1 MKIGLLIYG
10 SLDTVTGGFIYDRY
24 LVDYLESQGDQIE
37 IVSLPWRDYARHLAD
52 NFSKTLR
59 DRLLALE
66 VDLLIQDELCHPSL
80 IAINHHIIARVEYP
94 IIALVHHLR
103 SSEQHSNTVRWLYRI
118 VEQRYLNAMDGFI
131 FNSKTTRAA
140 VNTFISRLPP
150 HVVAYPGG
158 NRFGNP
164 ISENHIHERAIQI
177 GPLRVCFLGSI
188 TRRKQPHVILEA
200 CSLLPEIDIEL
211 SLIGNPHHEPRYS
224 RQVHKMIPALPNATK
239 VKTYPASDTHKL
251 RTLFAEQ
258 HLLVVPSTY
267 EGFGIVYLEGMA
279 FGLPAIATT
288 SGAAH
293 ETICHNRNG
302 FLIEA
307 GNRTALA
314 MHLRELAMD
323 RQKLFEMSKAAL
335 HTYQRGPTWE
345 GMGKR
350 VDAFLHSYSLTTFTP
365 S

>member
-1 MKIGLLIYG
+1 MKLGFLIYG

-24 LVDYLESQGDQIE
+24 LVDYLESQGDQVE
-37 IVSLPWRDYARHLAD
+37 IVSLPWRDYSRHLAD

-80 IAINHHIIARVEYP
+80 FAINHHIKARVEYP

-103 SSEQHSNTVRWLYRI
+103 SSEQHPHTVHWLYRK

-140 VNTFISRLPP
+140 VNAFVPRLPP

-164 ISENHIHERAIQI
+164 TSVSHIRKRALQQR
-177 GPLRVCFLGSI
+177 PLRVCFLGSI

-224 RQVHKMIPALPNATK
+224 RQVQKLIPALPDATK
-239 VKTYPASDTHKL
+239 VKIYPALDTQEL
-251 RTLFAEQ
+251 SSLMAE
-258 HLLVVPSTY
+258 HDLLVVPSTY

-288 SGAAH
+288 NGAAH
-293 ETICHNRNG
+293 ETISHNRNG
-302 FLIEA
+302 YLIEA
-307 GNRTALA
+307 GNRTTLA
-314 MHLRELAMD
+314 MHLRDLAAD
-323 RQKLFEMSKAAL
+323 HQKLFEMSKAAL
-335 HTYQRGPTWE
+335 RTYQNGPTWE
-345 GMGKR
+345 GMGQR
-350 VDAFLHSYSLTTFTP
+350 VYEFLHSYALAPFTP
-365 S
+365 P